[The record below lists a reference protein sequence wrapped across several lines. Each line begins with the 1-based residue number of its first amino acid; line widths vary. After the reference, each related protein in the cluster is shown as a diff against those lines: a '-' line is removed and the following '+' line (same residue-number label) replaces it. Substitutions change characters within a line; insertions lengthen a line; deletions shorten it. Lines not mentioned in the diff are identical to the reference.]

1 MITTHSAF
9 IYGHT
14 INNTNFYFAIDEGS
28 GEVLVEINVGA
39 YTLTG
44 FAVELARALNEFTT
58 ITNNYDVTVNRAT
71 RKLTITADNNFS
83 ILITSSSQV
92 TTSAYTLAGFT
103 GSDVSG
109 APSYESDSSSGS
121 IYNTQYFLQNYV
133 DFEDQQGAQTAII
146 NTPASGNFVEVI
158 QYGSQK
164 MMNCEIKFATDY
176 ELSKGSNIR
185 ENLTGKSDL
194 RRLMLYITTKSPIE
208 FVPDEADPDTFNKC
222 ILDRT
227 PEDSKGTKFLL
238 KEDKKWKETYSTGPI
253 KFREVS

>member
-1 MITTHSAF
+1 
-9 IYGHT
+9 
-14 INNTNFYFAIDEGS
+14 
-28 GEVLVEINVGA
+28 
-39 YTLTG
+39 
-44 FAVELARALNEFTT
+44 
-58 ITNNYDVTVNRAT
+58 
-71 RKLTITADNNFS
+71 
-83 ILITSSSQV
+83 
-92 TTSAYTLAGFT
+92 
-103 GSDVSG
+103 
-109 APSYESDSSSGS
+109 
-121 IYNTQYFLQNYV
+121 
-133 DFEDQQGAQTAII
+133 
-146 NTPASGNFVEVI
+146 
-158 QYGSQK
+158 